1 MLNFSINH
9 PMKFFKFFLLALFVS
24 SCSSPKAVYD
34 YDETVQFDQITTYRI
49 YPELVTNLNQLD
61 DQRIISILSE
71 ELAEKG
77 LSESAN
83 PDIYVN
89 FYASEF
95 ETQSR
100 NTLGV
105 GVGGGGGNVGV
116 GVSGGIPLGGP
127 ETFLRLTFDFIDA
140 KKDMLIWQAVVEGK
154 FDRKAS
160 PEKREERLRTFV
172 KEALKGYPP
181 KR

>member
-1 MLNFSINH
+1 
-9 PMKFFKFFLLALFVS
+9 MKFLKSILLVLLIS

-34 YDETVQFDQITTYRI
+34 YDNTVPFKEISTYRI
-49 YPELVTNLNQLD
+49 YPDLVTNLNQLD

-71 ELAEKG
+71 KLAEKG
-77 LSESAN
+77 FSLSEN

-95 ETQSR
+95 QTPSR

-127 ETFLRLTFDFIDA
+127 ETYLRLTFDFIDA
-140 KKDMLIWQAVVEGK
+140 RKDSLIWQAVVESK
-154 FDRKAS
+154 YDREAS
-160 PEKREERLRTFV
+160 PEKREKRLRAMV
-172 KEALKGYPP
+172 EKALEGYP
-181 KR
+181 KQ